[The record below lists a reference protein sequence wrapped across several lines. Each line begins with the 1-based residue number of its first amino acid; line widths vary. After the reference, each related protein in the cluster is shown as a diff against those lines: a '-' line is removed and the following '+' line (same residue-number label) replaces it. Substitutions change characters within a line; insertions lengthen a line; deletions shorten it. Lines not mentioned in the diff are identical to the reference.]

1 MERVILTE
9 NELHTLIECCITQ
22 VIQEGGFKN
31 ACVGAAM
38 GAASLFGGNN
48 AQAQDF
54 SQGQNAQTEVV
65 QDTLKQNTLQ
75 EPEFVYD
82 GYIVDSNGQIVELT
96 SEKVKMS
103 TKASAS
109 MYLPM
114 HIGTVKT
121 RYVLNGPHS
130 PSVVSSGKGLKIVF
144 RYVSNRV
151 KPSQFLQIYQAES
164 TKKERRVLI
173 GKMGTFTGVSTGIGQ
188 GLHYKAQ
195 RLGESSYCL
204 SLANLEPGEYVINIG
219 FTHFLSFRVAGEV
232 KKPKQPYVSNFE
244 NYD

>member
-96 SEKVKMS
+96 S
-103 TKASAS
+103 
-109 MYLPM
+109 
-114 HIGTVKT
+114 
-121 RYVLNGPHS
+121 
-130 PSVVSSGKGLKIVF
+130 
-144 RYVSNRV
+144 
-151 KPSQFLQIYQAES
+151 
-164 TKKERRVLI
+164 
-173 GKMGTFTGVSTGIGQ
+173 
-188 GLHYKAQ
+188 
-195 RLGESSYCL
+195 
-204 SLANLEPGEYVINIG
+204 
-219 FTHFLSFRVAGEV
+219 
-232 KKPKQPYVSNFE
+232 
-244 NYD
+244 